1 VSASVRQAW
10 FSLRSLPLLL
20 GVLAIGFFTTA
31 FAYEALRAAEESA
44 ARVRYES
51 AVADAVR
58 ELSQHMQQYER
69 LLQSG
74 AALIA
79 AHGSVSREAWHA
91 FVEGGRMLEQ
101 YSGLQGYG
109 YSEVIDARGL
119 PGYEQRMHAQGM
131 PDYAVHPRE
140 PRDTYAPVT
149 YLESIRGRHAG
160 AAGYDMYAEP
170 LRRAAME
177 RARDSGRVALTGKLL
192 LVTEGTVEPQAGTL
206 MYLPV
211 YRRGQPTATVEQRRA
226 ALQGYVY
233 APFRMADLMHAALDG
248 RLEDLAFEL
257 FDGDGFHPRDRMYEE
272 DADALAALPNFRPHF
287 DGQRRLETAMQVWTL
302 RFATLPSF
310 DAGRASSKA
319 TLAALSGSVLTLLL
333 AALVLSLASTRARAD
348 TLAGRASRAYRES
361 EERLRAVI
369 ECSAEGIVVCDAAGA
384 IASANPAVER
394 MFGCTAAALL
404 GQPLERWLRVD
415 GDGAGAG
422 GEPATL
428 AGRLGEV
435 LAGRVAALRCLAWV
449 RDAEGRALAV
459 RLSVTLQ
466 AGDVPRLI
474 VLLGDLTEL
483 HSAERAAREASSL
496 NQAILAGAP
505 LCVVATDTAGLITT
519 INPAGEKML
528 GYRREELVGRATPAL
543 LLAAEELERRA
554 EEVRR
559 RFGLDLKGLEALA
572 APARRGIVEERE
584 WTFVRRDGT
593 RLPVHL
599 TVTALRDAHGATT
612 GFLGLA
618 SDITER
624 KRNEES
630 IRRLAHH
637 DPLTG
642 LPNRTLMA
650 DRVRMAIERA
660 RRGGAKVGV
669 MLLDLDH
676 FKHVN
681 DSLGHPVGDE
691 VLKTV
696 AERLGATVRQVDTV
710 ARMGG
715 DEFVVVLGELAG
727 RDDAAVVAD
736 KIVASLTREMH
747 AGGHA
752 LHLTPSIGIALY
764 PDHGQDLDA
773 LLRNA
778 DAAMYETKARGRNGY
793 SVFTD
798 GLNEFSVRRLELEA
812 GLRRALEQ
820 HQFHLHYQPI
830 VRLDPDDPARGAPVA
845 VEALLRWDDPE
856 RGAVSPADF
865 IPVAEESGLIVPIG
879 EWVLRT
885 ACREMRRLQA
895 ATGAELGVAVNL
907 SPRQFRQG
915 NLVAMVQQALRDA
928 GLPPASLELEI
939 TEGVLMDD
947 PIQARKVL
955 QRLREIGVR
964 VAVDDFGT
972 GYSSLSYLTR
982 FPVDKLKLDRS
993 FVRHATTQSEDA
1005 AIASSVIQ
1013 LGRSLHL
1020 QVVAEG
1026 VETLEQAR
1034 FLAARECELAQGFLY
1049 SRPLAPEALR
1059 AWLARRR
1066 LPAAAG

>member
-1 VSASVRQAW
+1 MSASVRQAW

-20 GVLAIGFFTTA
+20 AVLAIGFFTTA

-44 ARVRYES
+44 ARVRYEA

-79 AHGSVSREAWHA
+79 AQGEASRASWHA
-91 FVEGGRMLEQ
+91 FVEGDRMLQQ
-101 YSGLQGYG
+101 YPGLQGYG
-109 YSEVIDARGL
+109 YSEVVTAQGL
-119 PGYEQRMHAQGM
+119 PGYERRMRAEGV
-131 PDYAVHPRE
+131 PDYAVHPAG

-149 YLESIRGRHAG
+149 YLESVKGRHAG
-160 AAGYDMYAEP
+160 AVGYDMYTESG
-170 LRRAAME
+170 RRAAME
-177 RARDSGRVALTGKLL
+177 RARDSGRAALTGKLL
-192 LVTEGTVEPQAGTL
+192 LVTEGTAEVQAGTL

-211 YRRGQPTATVEQRRA
+211 YRRGLPTATVEQRRA

-233 APFRMADLMHAALDG
+233 APFRMGDLMRTALGG
-248 RLEDLAFEL
+248 RLDDLAFEL
-257 FDGDGFHPRDRMYEE
+257 FDGDGFYPRDRMYEQ
-272 DADALAALPNFRPHF
+272 DAEAIAAMPNYRPHF
-287 DGQRRLETAMQVWTL
+287 DGQRSLETAMRVWTL

-310 DAGRASSKA
+310 DAGRAASKA
-319 TLAALSGSVLTLLL
+319 TRAALSGSVLTLLL

-348 TLAGRASRAYRES
+348 TLARRASRAYRES

-384 IASANPAVER
+384 IESANPAVEC
-394 MFGCTAAALL
+394 MFGCEAAALL
-404 GQPLERWLRVD
+404 GQPLERWLRID
-415 GDGAGAG
+415 G

-428 AGRLGEV
+428 AERLGDV

-483 HSAERAAREASSL
+483 HSAERLAREASSL

-554 EEVRR
+554 EELRR
-559 RFGLDLKGLEALA
+559 RSGLNLSGLEALV

-599 TVTALRDAHGATT
+599 TVTALRDAHGAIT

-624 KRNEES
+624 KRSEES

-650 DRVRMAIERA
+650 DRVHMAIERA

-727 RDDAAVVAD
+727 RDDAAAVAD

-773 LLRNA
+773 LLKNA

-798 GLNEFSVRRLELEA
+798 GLNEVSVRRLELEA

-830 VRLDPDDPARGAPVA
+830 VRLDPDDPARGTPVA

-856 RGAVSPADF
+856 HGPVSPADF

-879 EWVLRT
+879 EWILRT

-1049 SRPLAPEALR
+1049 SRPLPPEALR

-1066 LPAAAG
+1066 TPAPAG

>member
-1 VSASVRQAW
+1 MSASVRQAR

-20 GVLAIGFFTTA
+20 AVLAIGFFTTA

-79 AHGSVSREAWHA
+79 ANGSISREGWHA

-101 YSGLQGYG
+101 YPGLQGYG
-109 YSEVIDARGL
+109 YSEVVEARGL
-119 PGYEQRMHAQGM
+119 QGYEERMRAQGLA
-131 PDYAVHPRE
+131 DYTVHPAG
-140 PRDTYAPVT
+140 PRATYAPVT
-149 YLESIRGRHAG
+149 YIESAQGRHAG
-160 AAGYDMYAEP
+160 AVGYDMYAEP
-170 LRRAAME
+170 VRRAAME
-177 RARDSGRVALTGKLL
+177 RARDSGRAALSGRLL
-192 LVTEGTVEPQAGTL
+192 LVTEGSVDAQAGTL
-206 MYLPV
+206 MFQPV
-211 YRRGQPTATVEQRRA
+211 YRRGLPTATVEQRRA

-233 APFRMADLMHAALDG
+233 APFRMGDLMRAALAG
-248 RLEDLAFEL
+248 RLDDLAFEL
-257 FDGDGFHPRDRMYEE
+257 FDGDGFHPHDRMYEQ
-272 DADALAALPNFRPHF
+272 DADAAAALPDYQPHF

-310 DAGRASSKA
+310 DAGRAASKA

-333 AALVLSLASTRARAD
+333 AALVLSLSSTRARAD
-348 TLAGRASRAYRES
+348 TLARRASRAYRES

-369 ECSAEGIVVCDAAGA
+369 EGSAEGIVVCDAAGA

-394 MFGCTAAALL
+394 MFGCGAAALL

-415 GDGAGAG
+415 GAG

-428 AGRLGEV
+428 AARLGDV
-435 LAGRVAALRCLAWV
+435 LAGRVAALRCLAWA
-449 RDAEGRALAV
+449 RDADGRALAV

-474 VLLGDLTEL
+474 VLLADLTEL
-483 HSAERAAREASSL
+483 HSAERLAREASSL

-543 LLAAEELERRA
+543 LIAAEELERRA
-554 EEVRR
+554 EELRR
-559 RFGLDLKGLEALA
+559 RSGLDLSGLEALV
-572 APARRGIVEERE
+572 APARHGVVDEHE
-584 WTFVRRDGT
+584 WTFVRPDGT
-593 RLPVHL
+593 RLPAHV
-599 TVTALRDAHGATT
+599 TVTALRDAHGEIT
-612 GFLGLA
+612 GFLALA

-715 DEFVVVLGELAG
+715 DEFVIVLGELAG

-773 LLRNA
+773 LLKNA

-798 GLNEFSVRRLELEA
+798 GLNEVSVRRLELEG

-830 VRLDPDDPARGAPVA
+830 VRLESDDPARGTPVA

-856 RGAVSPADF
+856 RGPVSPADF

-895 ATGAELGVAVNL
+895 ATGAQLGVAVNL

-928 GLPPASLELEI
+928 GLPAASLELEI

-972 GYSSLSYLTR
+972 GYSSLSYLSR

-1049 SRPLAPEALR
+1049 SRPLAPGALR

-1066 LPAAAG
+1066 LPAEAG